1 MNRFQFRAPPSG
13 STTINKPK
21 PKPLQSEDLWGDFDD
36 DLLVQASP
44 QVPEKSL
51 RNIEF
56 FASFNV
62 RKHKHKN
69 PDWNYIKNKT

>member
-21 PKPLQSEDLWGDFDD
+21 PKPLPSEDLWGDFDD

-56 FASFNV
+56 FASL
-62 RKHKHKN
+62 KCT
-69 PDWNYIKNKT
+69 PIKYTKTQTQKP